1 MFAFTRDLLQ
11 ALVGTLK
18 FAIDSIEVLRQIVAL
33 LLQLVSMLLQL
44 AILMLQ
50 LTVVVIQAGDLVT
63 QVGFE
68 LFAFTRHLL
77 QALVGPLKFAI
88 DTVETL

>member
-1 MFAFTRDLLQ
+1 
-11 ALVGTLK
+11 
-18 FAIDSIEVLRQIVAL
+18 
-33 LLQLVSMLLQL
+33 MLLQL